1 MPVIAITREMA
12 SLGAEVANGLAEDLG
27 LKLLEHELFTT
38 TAGRPG
44 IGKSL
49 VSKFGMRKSRKL
61 EQWDSSENP
70 SYQYTAEDVF
80 TAASQGNVV
89 IRGWGGPYLL
99 RAVSHVV
106 RVRVCAPLEFR
117 VQVLMERLGI
127 DNPDVAREEIA
138 RSDAAHN
145 RIISELFQVNYRSP
159 LFYHLTINSEVVPA
173 AAAVQMIKGLVELP
187 AFQQSTESQNLL
199 TEHLLMAKITKS
211 LQIDNNTREDADSI
225 RIDLEPG
232 TGLVSISGVVTS
244 EQHKQYAEQ
253 VVRSVSGVSGVTNNL
268 AAMPRYAATGLL
280 DR

>member
-1 MPVIAITREMA
+1 MAVIAITREMA
-12 SLGAEVANGLAEDLG
+12 SLGADVAAGLAEDLG
-27 LKLLEHELFTT
+27 LKLLEHELVTT
-38 TAGRPG
+38 TTSRPG

-49 VSKFGMRKSRKL
+49 VSRFSMRKSGKL
-61 EQWDSSENP
+61 ERWEDSESP
-70 SYQYTAEDVF
+70 SYRYTAEDIF

-106 RVRVCAPLEFR
+106 RARVCAPLEFR
-117 VQVLMERLGI
+117 VGVLMERLGI
-127 DNPDVAREEIA
+127 DNADVAREEIA

-145 RIISELFQVNYRSP
+145 RIMSELFQANYRDP

-173 AAAVQMIKGLVELP
+173 AAAIQMIKGLVELP
-187 AFQQSTESQNLL
+187 AFQESTESRNLL
-199 TEHLLMAKITKS
+199 KEHLLVAKITKA
-211 LQIDNNTREDADSI
+211 LQTDNNTRENADSI

-232 TGLVSISGVVTS
+232 TGSVSISGVVTS
-244 EQHKQYAEQ
+244 EQHKQHAEQ

-268 AAMPRYAATGLL
+268 AATPRYAASGLL